1 MPWLLA
7 VRRKKLLHQHL
18 LLKHLLLHLQLL
30 KLLLLRLPLLLL
42 TPLLLL
48 LLTPPSRLTLLLLLT
63 LLSQLTLLR
72 QNNHQIIF
80 KKPVSG
86 PVFFR
91 PQFCPCISPITIG
104 RSGGAQRSLL
114 SFNRTALTHFYGQDT
129 LLPHQP

>member
-1 MPWLLA
+1 LPWLLA

-86 PVFFR
+86 PVFFSSAILSMHLSDR
-91 PQFCPCISPITIG
+91 HRQIRQRTKVLPIL
-104 RSGGAQRSLL
+104 Q
-114 SFNRTALTHFYGQDT
+114 
-129 LLPHQP
+129 